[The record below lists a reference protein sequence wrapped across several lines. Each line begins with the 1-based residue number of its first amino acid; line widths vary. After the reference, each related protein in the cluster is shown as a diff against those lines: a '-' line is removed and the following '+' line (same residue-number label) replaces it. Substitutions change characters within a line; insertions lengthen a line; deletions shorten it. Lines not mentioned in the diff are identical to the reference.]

1 MAGTAALSKV
11 LHIRENEK
19 TRAQKAYQKS
29 IDSFEEVATQLY
41 ELLRKKE
48 TAENLYET
56 YLQQSTPIG
65 KIREQSVYIDNLNK
79 QIIALQQNVQHARN
93 EMESKHE
100 YLTDAYVEVKKFEK
114 IIEHREEEAA
124 ELIKKSE
131 RDSMDEISIRQ
142 YLSQKTG
149 D

>member
-29 IDSFEEVATQLY
+29 IDDFEEVATQLY

-48 TAENLYET
+48 AAESLYET
-56 YLQQSTPIG
+56 YLQQSSPIG
-65 KIREQSVYIDNLNK
+65 KIREQALYIENLKK
-79 QIIALQQNVQHARN
+79 QIIALQQEVQHARS

-100 YLTDAYVEVKKFEK
+100 DLSEAYVEVKKFEK
-114 IIEHREEEAA
+114 VIEHREEEAA
-124 ELIKKSE
+124 ALIKKDE
-131 RDSMDEISIRQ
+131 KDSMDEISIRQ
-142 YLSQKTG
+142 YLSRKTG